1 MKKKTADNSSFI
13 SHISYLKRKMPRHFT
28 LIELLVVIAI
38 IAILAARLLPALNKV
53 KARAKST
60 LCISNLKNC
69 AYALSN
75 YADSN
80 SELFPA
86 PYNIVRTSYYGWV
99 GILIMEKYLP
109 PQKAKS
115 TVTKCPGWEYLKSSS
130 YAWNERGSY
139 GTYGLIRGLP
149 ELGVAGNYTAE
160 QMYHTRRSTLM
171 KPEYSKI
178 PLGGDS
184 IHTRDAFQAHYIGVI
199 SPDST
204 TSRAKGIGGYRAFH
218 MRHLGKGNAFYA
230 DGHVAT
236 LGRPDLT
243 PETYITYAT
252 AVAGPTVY

>member
-1 MKKKTADNSSFI
+1 MKQLRKSIRKKHRNRST
-13 SHISYLKRKMPRHFT
+13 FT

-38 IAILAARLLPALNKV
+38 IAILAGMLLPALNKV

-60 LCISNLKNC
+60 SCISNLKNC
-69 AYALSN
+69 VYALTS

-86 PYNIVRTSYYGWV
+86 PYNKVRKTNSDSNYGWV
-99 GILIMEKYLP
+99 GILIMEHYLP
-109 PQKAKS
+109 TQKAAS

-139 GTYGLIRGLP
+139 GTYGLIRGRP

-171 KPEYSKI
+171 KPEYRQI

-184 IHTRDAFQAHYIGVI
+184 IHTRDAFQAHYIGML
-199 SPDST
+199 PPGST
-204 TSRAKGIGGYRAFH
+204 ESRAKGIGAYRTFH
-218 MRHLGKGNAFYA
+218 MRHLGKGNLFYA

-252 AVAGPTVY
+252 AVAGPSVY

>member
-1 MKKKTADNSSFI
+1 MKDLKYRNTA
-13 SHISYLKRKMPRHFT
+13 MQGFT

-38 IAILAARLLPALNKV
+38 IAILASMLLPALNKV

-60 LCISNLKNC
+60 ACISNLKNC
-69 AYALSN
+69 VYALTS

-86 PYNIVRTSYYGWV
+86 PYCIVRSSNYGWV
-99 GILIMEKYLP
+99 GILIKENYLP
-109 PQKAKS
+109 PQKAQS
-115 TVTKCPGWEYLKSSS
+115 TVTKCPGWEYLKSST

-139 GTYGLIRGLP
+139 GTYGLIRGMP
-149 ELGVAGNYTAE
+149 EFGVAGNYTAE

-171 KPEYSKI
+171 KPEYRQI

-204 TSRAKGIGGYRAFH
+204 TSRAKGIGGYRTFH
-218 MRHLGKGNAFYA
+218 MRHLGKGNLFYA

-252 AVAGPTVY
+252 AVAGPSGY

>member
-1 MKKKTADNSSFI
+1 MKQIRKRVPEKTCNGV
-13 SHISYLKRKMPRHFT
+13 HFT

-38 IAILAARLLPALNKV
+38 IAILASMLLPALNKV

-60 LCISNLKNC
+60 ACISNLKNC
-69 AYALSN
+69 VYALTS

-86 PYNIVRTSYYGWV
+86 PYNKVRKTNSDSNYGWV

-109 PQKAKS
+109 TQKAKS
-115 TVTKCPGWEYLKSSS
+115 TVTKCPGWEYLLSPS

-139 GTYGLIRGLP
+139 GTYGLIRGMP
-149 ELGVAGNYTAE
+149 ELGVEGNYTAE

-218 MRHLGKGNAFYA
+218 MRHLGKGNLFYA

-252 AVAGPTVY
+252 AVAGPSVY